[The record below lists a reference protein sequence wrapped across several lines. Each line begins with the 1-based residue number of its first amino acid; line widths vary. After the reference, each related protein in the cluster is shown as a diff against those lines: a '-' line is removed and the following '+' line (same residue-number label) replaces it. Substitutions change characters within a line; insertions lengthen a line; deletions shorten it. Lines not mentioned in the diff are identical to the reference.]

1 MRIKFS
7 FFTAAL
13 FLAVCLP
20 VEAAE
25 KSKSAPTQASPV
37 VLSGTS
43 GDWSYRCAFPAAAT
57 AAPQLCAMEQ
67 RLTMQD
73 AQKKTVPLGAVI
85 LARATDDP
93 VKHPL
98 ASHPWRLTLMT
109 PLGFSLRQPVQF
121 STDDS
126 KSYPVDWNAC
136 IEAGCL
142 ASIDL
147 SQEQLTA
154 FRQGKMG
161 HIVVGKIAGGNLTI
175 NFSLTGAD
183 TGVKRLEDW
192 TVHPPAH

>member
-1 MRIKFS
+1 MRAKFS
-7 FFTAAL
+7 FLCGAL
-13 FLAVCLP
+13 LLVACFQAN
-20 VEAAE
+20 AAE
-25 KSKSAPTQASPV
+25 KTKSEPAQASPV

-43 GDWSYRCAFPAAAT
+43 GDWSYRCVFPATAT
-57 AAPQLCAMEQ
+57 TPQLCAMEQ

-98 ASHPWRLTLMT
+98 ASHPWRLTLIT

-147 SQEQLTA
+147 TQQQLAA

-161 HIVVGKIAGGNLTI
+161 RIVVGKIAGGNLTI
-175 NFSLTGAD
+175 NFSLAGAD

>member
-1 MRIKFS
+1 MRVKFS
-7 FFTAAL
+7 FLCGAL
-13 FLAVCLP
+13 LLISCPP
-20 VEAAE
+20 VDAAE
-25 KSKSAPTQASPV
+25 KSKSEPAQASPIV
-37 VLSGTS
+37 FSGTS
-43 GDWSYRCAFPAAAT
+43 GDWAYRCAFPAT
-57 AAPQLCAMEQ
+57 STVAPQLCVMEQ

-98 ASHPWRLTLMT
+98 APHPWRLTLMT
-109 PLGFSLRQPVQF
+109 PLGFSLRQPVHF

-126 KSYPVDWNAC
+126 KFYLVEWNAC
-136 IEAGCL
+136 IETGCL

-147 SQEQLTA
+147 APEQLTA

-161 HIVVGKIAGGNLTI
+161 HIVVAKIAGGNLTI
-175 NFSLTGAD
+175 NFSLAGAD